1 MRFSDWD
8 PVYREILKDMGY
20 SRSSDEASAR
30 MLKAMTQNSDL
41 ISEDLLSPIITKETV
56 VVGGNVSPD
65 DIEKIGKLRSERIKR
80 TIISAG
86 SATETLVRNEIL
98 PDIVVTDLDGDIIS
112 QKRASSLG
120 SVTIVHAHGDNTDL
134 IMKHVKDIK
143 GPMIITT
150 QSVPDQVLCNFGG
163 FTDGDRS
170 VCLARHFGAKRIILV
185 GFDLD
190 SPSCKPDTDIEIKK
204 RKLRWAKKIIY
215 DMNTDDVIIA
225 SL

>member
-1 MRFSDWD
+1 MRLSDWYPIYED
-8 PVYREILKDMGY
+8 ILKDMGY
-20 SRSSDEASAR
+20 DRSSDEASAR
-30 MLKAMTQNSDL
+30 MLKALTQNSDL
-41 ISEDLLSPIITKETV
+41 ISEDVLSSMITKETV
-56 VVGGNVSPD
+56 IVGGNVSID
-65 DIEKIGKLRSERIKR
+65 DITKIGELRSDAIKR

-86 SATETLVRNEIL
+86 SATETLIRNEIL

-120 SVTIVHAHGDNTDL
+120 SVTLVHAHGDNTDL

-143 GPMIITT
+143 GPMMITT
-150 QSVPDQVLCNFGG
+150 QSVPDMVLCNFGG

-170 VCLARHFGAKRIILV
+170 VCLARHFGAKRIILI

-190 SPSCKPDTDIEIKK
+190 SPSYKPDTDIEMKK
-204 RKLRWAKKIIY
+204 RKLQWAKKIIY
-215 DMNTDDVIIA
+215 DIDPSGVTIA